1 MSSIDPYSNYS
12 LPPSGPYKNAI
23 EVQGDD
29 NTDLPVIPG
38 ALIVNH
44 DYYPATLTRMTM
56 QNGETVTMRLQP
68 GVIHRLRPTR
78 IHNVNEEHTYTL
90 LW

>member
-1 MSSIDPYSNYS
+1 MSSIDPYSSYS
-12 LPPSGPYKNAI
+12 QPPSGPYKNAF
-23 EVQGDD
+23 EVLGDD
-29 NTDLPVIPG
+29 DVDLPVIPG

-44 DYYPATLTRMTM
+44 DFPATITRMTM
-56 QNGETVTMRLQP
+56 QNGETVNMRLQP

-78 IHNVNEEHTYTL
+78 IHNVNEQHTYTL